1 MRWLAGGLALVGIL
15 VILFVGLKIGGEMHY
30 RSCLQRVELEY
41 PTSFTPEKVNQFS
54 EGEEGGFH
62 FFRQGDREAALTQCH
77 SWP

>member
-1 MRWLAGGLALVGIL
+1 MRWLPAGLALAAIL
-15 VILFVGLKIGGEMHY
+15 AVLFVGLKVGGEMHY
-30 RSCLQRVELEY
+30 RNCLQRVELEY

-62 FFRQGDREAALTQCH
+62 FFQPPNREIALGECH